1 MTAASVRFRSR
12 PRYTLWAALL
22 AAAATL
28 ALLAWAGWRQ
38 LHCADC
44 GVAAPAAAREDGPT
58 WFDPKVGSQGP
69 AASASAP
76 RDAASLRHMLQTTGS
91 LRDTEADGEWPV
103 DAQGKLV
110 PSLLVRRRFE
120 YFIAASGEVTP
131 QEVAALIEDDARR
144 SLQPP
149 AVAEAMGLLQRYMEA
164 RGEASRYKPDTR
176 DAQSM
181 RAALAGVHAARERIL
196 GPAWAHAFYG
206 EEEAY
211 FETQIERVELAS
223 SGAAGAAQAAEQ
235 RAGDSAL
242 LTPAGKDPA
251 ALREARTKAY
261 GAEAA
266 ARMESVDAQWA
277 KWNARIDQGRKEV
290 ARIRGAANLS
300 QAQKQAQIQAW
311 LEANFSD
318 PSERLRAQGLLLE

>member
-12 PRYTLWAALL
+12 PRYALWGASL
-22 AAAATL
+22 AAVAVL
-28 ALLAWAGWRQ
+28 AVLGWVGWRQ

-44 GVAAPAAAREDGPT
+44 GVEPSAAVREGGAA

-69 AASASAP
+69 AAGASAP
-76 RDAASLRHMLQTTGS
+76 RDAASLRRMLQTTGS
-91 LRDTEADGEWPV
+91 LRDTEVDGEWPV
-103 DAQGKLV
+103 DAQGRLV

-120 YFIAASGEVTP
+120 YFIAAGGEVTP

-144 SLQPP
+144 SLRPP
-149 AVAEAMGLLQRYMEA
+149 AAAEAMSLLQRYMEA

-196 GPAWAHAFYG
+196 GPAWARAFYG

-211 FETQIERVELAS
+211 FETQIQRVELAN

-235 RAGDSAL
+235 QAGDSAL
-242 LTPAGKDPA
+242 LTAAGKDPA
-251 ALREARTKAY
+251 ALREARLKAY
-261 GAEAA
+261 GAEAT
-266 ARMESVDAQWA
+266 ARMESVDAQWT

-300 QAQKQAQIQAW
+300 PVQKQAQIQAW
-311 LEANFSD
+311 IEANFSD
-318 PSERLRAQGLLLE
+318 PPERLRAQGLLAE